1 MRAWPPPS
9 RFCEVPVLADRFV
22 RNRED
27 SMRVI
32 ALLLV
37 FGLLV
42 GEVLRTSSA
51 LAAADMPA
59 YMDVIVAGEPPAPAE
74 TARQNVLALNTAMF
88 GLYDESGR
96 IFRKNLL
103 SRHPVILALFNG
115 AGGRFILYKPG
126 AGPLEAPSVSVLYQL
141 LKSVGHA
148 TMVIS
153 VIAGPHVEKPTDQSW
168 RSSFSSFRDRLQ
180 AARDSV
186 DQTEMRE
193 TGAATC

>member
-1 MRAWPPPS
+1 
-9 RFCEVPVLADRFV
+9 
-22 RNRED
+22 
-27 SMRVI
+27 MRVRT
-32 ALLLV
+32 LLRG

-42 GEVLRTSSA
+42 GALGASSP

-59 YMDVIVAGEPPAPAE
+59 YMDVIVAGKPPALAE

-103 SRHPVILALFNG
+103 SQHPVILALFNG

-126 AGPLEAPSVSVLYQL
+126 AGLVEAPSVPVLYQL

-180 AARDSV
+180 AARDS
-186 DQTEMRE
+186 
-193 TGAATC
+193 